1 MFHQKMEGLDSQIQL
16 EIKRQVEE
24 DILVERE
31 VQRANKR
38 QAFVRR
44 LQKLQNLQQNL
55 EKSKISFL
63 LSS

>member
-1 MFHQKMEGLDSQIQL
+1 MEGLDSQIQL